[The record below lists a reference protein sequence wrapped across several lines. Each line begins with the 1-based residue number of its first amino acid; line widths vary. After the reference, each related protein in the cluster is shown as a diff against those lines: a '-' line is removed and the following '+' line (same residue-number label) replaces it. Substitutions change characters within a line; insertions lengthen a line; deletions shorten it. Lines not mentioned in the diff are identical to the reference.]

1 MTARRTRTRLAAS
14 AVAAVALVGGAA
26 TLGDALGVT
35 RAPADPE
42 TSAMVG
48 VPAPELTG
56 RTLTGQAAD
65 LRTLRG
71 RVVLVTVW
79 ASWCAPCREELP
91 VLAAT
96 RDRLGPRGVSV
107 LGILTRDQAAQGRAL
122 LREVGAGQLTSVQDP
137 DGGLAVAWGATGVPE
152 TFVVDRAG
160 TIRARRLGPV
170 TQDWVRRHVDPLVA

>member
-1 MTARRTRTRLAAS
+1 VTTRSTRRRLAAS
-14 AVAAVALVGGAA
+14 AVAAVALVGAA
-26 TLGDALGVT
+26 AALGNAVGLT
-35 RAPADPE
+35 RAPADAA

-48 VPAPELTG
+48 VPAPELSG
-56 RTLTGQAAD
+56 RTMTGATAD

-79 ASWCAPCREELP
+79 ASWCPPCRQELP

-96 RDRLGPRGVSV
+96 RDRLGARGVSV
-107 LGILTRDQAAQGRAL
+107 LGILTRDQSAQARAL
-122 LREVGAGQLTSVQDP
+122 LREVGAGQLTSVLDP
-137 DGGLAVAWGATGVPE
+137 AGALAVTWGATGVPE

-170 TQDWVRRHVDPLVA
+170 TAEWVRRYVDPLVA